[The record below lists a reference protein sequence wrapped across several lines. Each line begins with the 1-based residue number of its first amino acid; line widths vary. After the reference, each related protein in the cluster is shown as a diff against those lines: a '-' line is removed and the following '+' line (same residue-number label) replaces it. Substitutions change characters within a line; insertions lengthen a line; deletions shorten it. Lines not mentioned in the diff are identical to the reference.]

1 MGLQARRV
9 MSGLLLVSLTGVGI
23 ALAQPPAPGGPP
35 PAGPGERGPGGGR
48 EGQPGAQSVER
59 MMKGMNRSLRQLRDQ
74 IADATKKD
82 ENLRLIG
89 EMERT
94 VATVKLMGLPAD
106 MLAQANDDAAKAK
119 MTTAFRTDLIGALRK
134 LLDIEQDIADGK
146 GESARGR
153 LDELIALR
161 DAAHKELGVSD
172 DEKPGQ
178 QRGR

>member
-1 MGLQARRV
+1 MALNARRIV
-9 MSGLLLVSLTGVGI
+9 SGLLLVSLAGVGI

-35 PAGPGERGPGGGR
+35 PAREGPGERGPGR
-48 EGQPGAQSVER
+48 EGQPSGQSVER

-94 VATVKLMGLPAD
+94 VASVKLMGLPAD
-106 MLAQANDDAAKAK
+106 MLAEAKDDAAKAK
-119 MTTAFRTDLIGALRK
+119 LSVAFRTDLIGAMRK

-146 GESARGR
+146 AESARGR

-172 DEKPGQ
+172 DEKPKPH
-178 QRGR
+178 